1 MSRVTISGIRLLK
14 LLLIYDLLNFYCCA
28 AVKTFNVLL
37 AYIRPQPFCFSAFQ
51 AQWPA
56 FAAAQVPRPYRC
68 PTRERGIETIKL
80 WLTFG
85 KTRAVIRP
93 RVRRSVVRVRIDE
106 TAIRV
111 RIVAR
116 TANHAPTGLSTVPR
130 EPSFLAAPAQT
141 QPNSGRRTPQRISF
155 VVHRYFVFSLF
166 RFYASSSISL
176 SLSNAPQ

>member
-1 MSRVTISGIRLLK
+1 MK
-14 LLLIYDLLNFYCCA
+14 
-28 AVKTFNVLL
+28 
-37 AYIRPQPFCFSAFQ
+37 
-51 AQWPA
+51 PA

-93 RVRRSVVRVRIDE
+93 RVRGSVIRVRIDE
-106 TAIRV
+106 TAIRI

-116 TANHAPTGLSTVPR
+116 TTDHAPTGLSTVPR
-130 EPSFLAAPAQT
+130 EPSILAAPAQT

-155 VVHRYFVFSLF
+155 VVHRYFVISLF
-166 RFYASSSISL
+166 RFTLLRQCRSRCQTLHNRQDARRYPSTSSRKR
-176 SLSNAPQ
+176 